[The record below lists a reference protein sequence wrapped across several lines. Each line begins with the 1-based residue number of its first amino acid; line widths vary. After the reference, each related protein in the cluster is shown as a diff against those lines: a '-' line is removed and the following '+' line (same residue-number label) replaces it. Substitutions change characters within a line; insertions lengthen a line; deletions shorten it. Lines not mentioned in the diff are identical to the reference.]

1 MAKIDK
7 KVSKVHQLFQNSN
20 SAQRQQWETSAQT
33 AYDFYLDNQLSED
46 EHNALVDQGMPTF
59 TVNRIIPIVEMLVY
73 YATAK
78 SPRWQA
84 VAVDGSDAD
93 VAAVFQ
99 DLSAYIWDIS
109 QGDAL
114 FANAITDSITKGM
127 GWLTVT
133 VDPNLDRGL
142 GEVVVKNP
150 DPFDIYVDQK
160 SRDPLFRDA
169 THIMVRKVLPK
180 SQLIKLYPRKKQLIK
195 NASAWDA
202 TQHNYSDRSMNNPQ
216 SYQKGDITEGYDVD
230 GEMEEN
236 VEFIEMYEKFQ
247 EEFVNV
253 TYQVKLSQQE
263 IQQVHGK
270 VKEEIDMVRAEM
282 DVQMLEFGK
291 QLEEAVKT
299 GEMLQERAE
308 LELKKKIKENE
319 QILAQTEQQ
328 LTAQAMEQVSQTD
341 TLILTKKEFDT
352 LVKSDVDFKKT
363 IVNAVP
369 FYETRVRQTCIAG
382 DKLLLEYVHPIT
394 EYPLIPF
401 SYKWTGTPFPMGAV
415 SPLVGKQREMNK
427 AHQLLIHNASLGSS
441 LRWLYYDG
449 SIDIDQWEKNAA
461 APGAL
466 LPIHSGF
473 EKPTQIAPAPLSNAF
488 YNVVDR
494 GKVDLEYL
502 AGIYSAMQGDS
513 SEAPD
518 TYKGLLALDEYG
530 TRRIKGWMAI
540 AVEPALKQLGEVVKQ
555 ISQAVYTA
563 PKVFRIVN
571 PDGKAAEQQM
581 NIPIY
586 NDLGEEI
593 QKFNDYGTAK
603 FDVRI
608 LGGSTL
614 PVNRW
619 AYLDELKEL
628 MKLGVV
634 DDIAVLG
641 ETDVRNKDQIAKRK
655 SMYAQMQSQ
664 IGSQEEQIK
673 DLNGT
678 VETLS
683 RQLVQAGIKNKV
695 QVAEVQM
702 TKQNLKG
709 QASQELHRQRLGD
722 SQKRHEE
729 RLRDTQKNFD
739 ARLKNIEKEVELN
752 EKLKSAN
759 KKDVAENKNKE

>member
-7 KVSKVHQLFQNSN
+7 KVSKIHQLFQNSN

-33 AYDFYLDNQLSED
+33 AYDFYLDNQLTD
-46 EHNALVDQGMPTF
+46 KEHEALVDQGMPTF

-93 VAAVFQ
+93 IAAVYQ
-99 DLSAYIWDIS
+99 DLSAYIWDLS

-114 FANAITDSITKGM
+114 FANAVTDAVTKGM
-127 GWLTVT
+127 GWLIVT

-142 GEVVVKNP
+142 GEVVIKNP

-169 THIMVRKVLPK
+169 AHIMVRKVLPK
-180 SQLIKLYPRKKQLIK
+180 SQLIKMYPRKKQMIK
-195 NASAWDA
+195 NAAGWDA
-202 TQHNYSDRSMNNPQ
+202 TQFNYSDRSMNNPQ
-216 SYQKGDITEGYDVD
+216 SYQKGDITESWDTE
-230 GEMEEN
+230 GELEEQI
-236 VEFIEMYEKFQ
+236 EFIEMYEKFQ

-253 TYQVKLSQQE
+253 TYSVKLSQQE
-263 IQQVHGK
+263 IQQVQAK
-270 VKEEIDMVRAEM
+270 VQEEIALVKAEM
-282 DVQMLEFGK
+282 DVQMLEFG
-291 QLEEAVKT
+291 QNLEMAVKN
-299 GEMLQERAE
+299 GEMLQERAK
-308 LELKKKIKENE
+308 LEMEKKLKEQE
-319 QILAQTEQQ
+319 QIIAQTEQQ
-328 LTAQAMEQVSQTD
+328 LTAQAMEQVSQQQTV
-341 TLILTKKEFDT
+341 ILDKKEFD
-352 LVKSDVDFKKT
+352 LIIKEDIEFKKN

-382 DKLLLEYVHPIT
+382 DKLLVEYVHPIT
-394 EYPLIPF
+394 EYPLIPI
-401 SYKWTGTPFPMGAV
+401 SYKWTGTPFPICAV

-488 YNVVDR
+488 YNIVDR
-494 GKVDLEYL
+494 GKIDLEYL

-530 TRRIKGWMAI
+530 TRRIKGWMQT

-563 PKVFRIVN
+563 PKVFRVVN
-571 PDGKAAEQQM
+571 PDGTKEQQL

-586 NDLGEEI
+586 NDLGQEVER
-593 QKFNDYGTAK
+593 FNDYGAAK

-641 ETDVRNKDQIAKRK
+641 ETDIRNKEKIAERK
-655 SMYAQMQSQ
+655 SLYAKLQGQ
-664 IGSQEEQIK
+664 IGQQEEQIK

-678 VETLS
+678 VETLT

-695 QVAEVQM
+695 QTAEVQM

-709 QASQELHRQRLGD
+709 AASQELHRQRMND

-729 RLRDTQKNFD
+729 RLKDTQQNFD

-752 EKLKSAN
+752 EKLKNAN
-759 KKDVAENKNKE
+759 KKDVATNNKKE

>member
-7 KVSKVHQLFQNSN
+7 KVSKIHQLFQNSN

-33 AYDFYLDNQLSED
+33 AYDFYLDNQLTD
-46 EHNALVDQGMPTF
+46 KEHEALVDQGMPTF

-93 VAAVFQ
+93 IAAVYQ
-99 DLSAYIWDIS
+99 DLSAYIWDLS

-114 FANAITDSITKGM
+114 FANAVTDAVTKGM
-127 GWLTVT
+127 GWLIVT

-142 GEVVVKNP
+142 GEVVIKNP

-169 THIMVRKVLPK
+169 AHIMVRKVLPK
-180 SQLIKLYPRKKQLIK
+180 SQLIKMYPRKKQMIK
-195 NASAWDA
+195 NAAGWDA
-202 TQHNYSDRSMNNPQ
+202 TQFNYSDRSMNNPQ
-216 SYQKGDITEGYDVD
+216 SYQKGDITESWDTE
-230 GEMEEN
+230 GELEEQI
-236 VEFIEMYEKFQ
+236 EFIEMYEKFQ

-253 TYQVKLSQQE
+253 TYTVKLSQQE
-263 IQQVHGK
+263 IQQVQAK
-270 VKEEIDMVRAEM
+270 VQEEIALVKAEM
-282 DVQMLEFGK
+282 DVQMLEFG
-291 QLEEAVKT
+291 QNLEMAVKN
-299 GEMLQERAE
+299 GEMLQERAK
-308 LELKKKIKENE
+308 LEMEKKLKEQE
-319 QILAQTEQQ
+319 QIIAQTEQQ
-328 LTAQAMEQVSQTD
+328 LTAQAMEQVSQQQTV
-341 TLILTKKEFDT
+341 ILDKKEFD
-352 LVKSDVDFKKT
+352 LIIKEDIEFKKN

-382 DKLLLEYVHPIT
+382 DKLLVEYVHPIT
-394 EYPLIPF
+394 EYPLIPI
-401 SYKWTGTPFPMGAV
+401 SYKWTGTPFPISAV

-488 YNVVDR
+488 YNIVDR
-494 GKVDLEYL
+494 GKIDLEYL

-530 TRRIKGWMAI
+530 TRRIKGWMQT

-563 PKVFRIVN
+563 PKVFRVVN
-571 PDGKAAEQQM
+571 PDGTKEQQL

-586 NDLGEEI
+586 NDLGQEVER
-593 QKFNDYGTAK
+593 FNDYGAAK

-641 ETDVRNKDQIAKRK
+641 ETDIRNKEKIAERK
-655 SMYAQMQSQ
+655 SLYAKLQGQ
-664 IGSQEEQIK
+664 IGQQEEQIK

-678 VETLS
+678 VETLT

-695 QVAEVQM
+695 QTAEVQM

-709 QASQELHRQRLGD
+709 AASQELHRQRMND

-729 RLRDTQKNFD
+729 RLKDTQQNFD

-752 EKLKSAN
+752 EKLKNAN
-759 KKDVAENKNKE
+759 KKDVATNNKKE